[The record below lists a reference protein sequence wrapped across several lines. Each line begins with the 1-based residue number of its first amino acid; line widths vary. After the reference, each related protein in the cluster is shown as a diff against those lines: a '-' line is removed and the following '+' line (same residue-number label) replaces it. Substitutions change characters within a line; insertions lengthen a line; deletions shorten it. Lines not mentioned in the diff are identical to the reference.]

1 MARPPE
7 RGPWSGFGTAWTVIS
22 ELLAGI
28 GVWGAIGFGVDRLV
42 GTEKVFL
49 PIGLV
54 LGAAGGI
61 YLVYLRHGREDRDG
75 DT

>member
-1 MARPPE
+1 
-7 RGPWSGFGTAWTVIS
+7 
-22 ELLAGI
+22 
-28 GVWGAIGFGVDRLV
+28 
-42 GTEKVFL
+42 
-49 PIGLV
+49 V